1 MALTGRKLRCYE
13 VLNAWREAIEARWR
27 FSTRRLP
34 EKLKDAVLHCR
45 KITEMHSTRKP
56 LPLELYLRKDKIS
69 FFAEKIR
76 EAWGRAHRSVPSE
89 MQLWVINFPKPSPCF
104 VQKIQGFNVYTH
116 LKFPWCIEVYK
127 RGLAVVDGFLVT
139 EIVKENRDGLILAK
153 ILTYSIRKNVRFYE
167 PLAVLQKDDTGKWFV
182 ASMRN
187 EKTGQ
192 FTFGKEVG

>member
-1 MALTGRKLRCYE
+1 MKKTIEVRVRCGGELHRIVLNEKGQLVLCNHREPGRKKADMVTMALTGRKLRCYE

-56 LPLELYLRKDKIS
+56 LPLELYLRKDKTS

-127 RGLAVVDGFLVT
+127 RGLG
-139 EIVKENRDGLILAK
+139 
-153 ILTYSIRKNVRFYE
+153 VRC
-167 PLAVLQKDDTGKWFV
+167 
-182 ASMRN
+182 S
-187 EKTGQ
+187 
-192 FTFGKEVG
+192 